1 VALQNNTIN
10 GVSAAGNPLIVNY
23 NHDEVADPIEHPRAN
38 ERLIYERTRKGW
50 KQTTQDD
57 LVANDRSLSLLDQ
70 EDRVTQ
76 LLKRVKLLH
85 AVE

>member
-1 VALQNNTIN
+1 MYISSWKSLHYH
-10 GVSAAGNPLIVNY
+10 NY
-23 NHDEVADPIEHPRAN
+23 NHDEVADPIERDRIPRAN
-38 ERLIYERTRKGW
+38 ERLIYEGTRKGW
-50 KQTTQDD
+50 KQTDQDN

-76 LLKRVKLLH
+76 LLKREKLLH